1 MKLNF
6 LSSGLLLIPGL
17 LTYATLASTP
27 ASAAC
32 VMTDVGVQVAIH
44 GSHNPA
50 SQTNDVNMG
59 TTGGPCLG
67 NTTTNTATQVYVGSG
82 DVEQNRT
89 SNHVVGGTD
98 NSGMGGPV
106 IGTSVP
112 VQVDVY
118 SPAHDQNFMNSLPV
132 PH

>member
-1 MKLNF
+1 MKLKF
-6 LSSGLLLIPGL
+6 LSSTLLLFPGL
-17 LTYATLASTP
+17 LTFAAVTGSP

-32 VMTDVGVQVAIH
+32 VMTDVGVQVAVH
-44 GSHNPA
+44 GSQNPA
-50 SQTNDVNMG
+50 SQNNDVSMG

-67 NTTTNTATQVYVGSG
+67 NTTTSTSTQVYVGPG

-89 SNHVVGGTD
+89 SNHLVGGSD
-98 NSGMGGPV
+98 SSGIGGPV

-118 SPAHDQNFMNSLPV
+118 SPAHDQGFMNSLPI